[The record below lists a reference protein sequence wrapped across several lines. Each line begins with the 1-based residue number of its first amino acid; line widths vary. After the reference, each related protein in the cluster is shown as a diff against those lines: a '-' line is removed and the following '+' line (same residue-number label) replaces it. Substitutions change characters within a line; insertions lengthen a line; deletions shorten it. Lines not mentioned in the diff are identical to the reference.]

1 MNWSVRMED
10 TLLEFMQ
17 QEQAQKQAQ
26 AQEQDNIPHDII
38 DETDDDRYYENKTME
53 YYKQLGVFEFL
64 SAAYFTI
71 TSCYICGIEYIK
83 YKVGW
88 KSKTNAIIDVA
99 KRLALKN
106 MLYVKMFQAYATN
119 RTILNNELNTFFSN
133 YTDNVAFTDD
143 EYDIL
148 DLKKIEEESIK
159 YYPYK
164 RLHID
169 NGYKPIK
176 SGLMSLIF
184 KGSFH
189 GDDNNTTPIVVKY
202 LRKNIHNKFNSSVNN
217 LVLFAKFTKKIPY
230 IRTLNIENVILQNI
244 VCLKDQICF
253 RKEVNNIHKYHANWK
268 DCEYI
273 KIPFAY
279 SEFTENLD
287 PNIIV
292 MEYIDGFKLDEIEQS
307 DSDEFG
313 KLLASFNAKAAF
325 CNSLY
330 HGDLHPGNILFIK
343 EPVVNTESN
352 NTGSNN
358 TGSDNTGYI
367 YKIGILDYGIIG
379 HMTRIDQEI
388 MFNLTK
394 LVYQRKY
401 KKIINYIVFN
411 ISELLDQTK
420 QSTID
425 KYDVKRIITDNEY
438 HRLCEELH
446 TIFVSFA
453 RPQIKILGVNELYEI
468 NYILNKYGLAF
479 KRTLYKLL
487 ITIAIMDS
495 IGTRLGTK
503 MSYIQ
508 YMTDIVVDLFEIEN
522 VNTVS
527 MDDDHF

>member
-17 QEQAQKQAQ
+17 QEQE
-26 AQEQDNIPHDII
+26 EQDQDQEVAAEHNIT
-38 DETDDDRYYENKTME
+38 DETDDDTYYENKTME
-53 YYKQLGVFEFL
+53 YYKQLGFLEFI
-64 SAAYFTI
+64 SAAYFTL

-119 RTILNNELNTFFSN
+119 RTILNNKLNVFFSD
-133 YTDNVAFTDD
+133 YTDNVAYTDD

-148 DLKKIEEESIK
+148 DLKKIEEESII

-184 KGSFH
+184 KGSFR
-189 GDDNNTTPIVVKY
+189 GDDNNSTPIVVKY

-253 RKEVNNIHKYHANWK
+253 RKEVNNIHKYHKSWK
-268 DCEYI
+268 DCDYI

-279 SEFTENLD
+279 SDFTEKVD

-292 MEYIDGFKLDEIEQS
+292 MEYIDGFKLDEIEES
-307 DSDEFG
+307 DSDKFG

-343 EPVVNTESN
+343 EPIVKTETDNTE
-352 NTGSNN
+352 
-358 TGSDNTGYI
+358 YK

-401 KKIINYIVFN
+401 KKVINYIVFN
-411 ISELLDQTK
+411 ISELLVQTK
-420 QSTID
+420 QNSKD
-425 KYDVKRIITDNEY
+425 KYDVKQIITDDEY

-522 VNTVS
+522 VNTVC

>member
-1 MNWSVRMED
+1 MED

-17 QEQAQKQAQ
+17 QEQEQQD
-26 AQEQDNIPHDII
+26 QEVAAEHNIT
-38 DETDDDRYYENKTME
+38 DETDDDTYYENKTME
-53 YYKQLGVFEFL
+53 YYKQLGFLEFI
-64 SAAYFTI
+64 SAAYFTL

-119 RTILNNELNTFFSN
+119 RTILNNELNVFFSD
-133 YTDNVAFTDD
+133 YTDNVAYTDD

-253 RKEVNNIHKYHANWK
+253 RKEVNNIDKYHKSWK
-268 DCEYI
+268 DCDYI

-279 SEFTENLD
+279 SDFTEKVD

-292 MEYIDGFKLDEIEQS
+292 MEYIDGFKLDEIEES
-307 DSDEFG
+307 DSDKFG

-343 EPVVNTESN
+343 EPIVKTETYNAETDNAETDNTE
-352 NTGSNN
+352 
-358 TGSDNTGYI
+358 YK

-394 LVYQRKY
+394 IVYQRKY
-401 KKIINYIVFN
+401 KKVINYIVFN

-420 QSTID
+420 QNSKD
-425 KYDVKRIITDNEY
+425 KYDVKQLITDDEY
-438 HRLCEELH
+438 CRLCEELH

-495 IGTRLGTK
+495 IGTRLGTT

-522 VNTVS
+522 VNTVN

>member
-1 MNWSVRMED
+1 MED

-17 QEQAQKQAQ
+17 QEQEQ
-26 AQEQDNIPHDII
+26 QEQEQQDQEVAAEHNIT
-38 DETDDDRYYENKTME
+38 DETDDDTYYENKTME
-53 YYKQLGVFEFL
+53 YYKQLGFLEFI
-64 SAAYFTI
+64 SAAYFTL

-119 RTILNNELNTFFSN
+119 RTILNNELNVFFSD
-133 YTDNVAFTDD
+133 YTDNVAYTDD

-253 RKEVNNIHKYHANWK
+253 RKEVNNIDKYHKSWK
-268 DCEYI
+268 DCDYI

-279 SEFTENLD
+279 SDFTEKVD

-292 MEYIDGFKLDEIEQS
+292 MEYIDGFKLDEIEES
-307 DSDEFG
+307 DSDKFG

-343 EPVVNTESN
+343 EPIVKTETYNAETDNAETDNTE
-352 NTGSNN
+352 
-358 TGSDNTGYI
+358 YK

-394 LVYQRKY
+394 IVYQRKY
-401 KKIINYIVFN
+401 KKVINYIVFN

-420 QSTID
+420 QNSKD
-425 KYDVKRIITDNEY
+425 KYDVKQLITDDEY
-438 HRLCEELH
+438 CRLCEELH

-495 IGTRLGTK
+495 IGTRLGTT

-522 VNTVS
+522 VNTVN